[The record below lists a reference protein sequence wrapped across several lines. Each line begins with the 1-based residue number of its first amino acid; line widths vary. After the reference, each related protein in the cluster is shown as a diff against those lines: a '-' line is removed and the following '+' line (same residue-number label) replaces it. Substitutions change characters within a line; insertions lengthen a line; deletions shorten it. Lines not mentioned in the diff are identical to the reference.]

1 MFVILTQNQ
10 ALVNASNFSSIS
22 IEKCQNDE
30 IARCIVID
38 GTYTLGVYRD
48 LNEAIMV
55 VDWLSDTIG
64 NAETSENLTIKMP
77 VRIEKNEKK
86 N

>member
-30 IARCIVID
+30 TAHCIVID
-38 GTYTLGVYRD
+38 GTYTLGVYKD
-48 LNEAIMV
+48 LDEAIMIV
-55 VDWLSDTIG
+55 NWLSDTIG
-64 NAETSENLTIKMP
+64 GAKTRENLTIKMP
-77 VRIEKNEKK
+77 VRIEKK
-86 N
+86 

>member
-30 IARCIVID
+30 TTYCIVID
-38 GTYTLGVYRD
+38 GTYTLGVYKD
-48 LNEAIMV
+48 LNEAIMI

-64 NAETSENLTIKMP
+64 KAKTRENLTIKMP
-77 VRIEKNEKK
+77 IRIEKNEKK

>member
-30 IARCIVID
+30 NTHCIVID
-38 GTYTLGVYRD
+38 GTYTLGVYKD
-48 LNEAIMV
+48 LDEAIMIV
-55 VDWLSDTIG
+55 NWLSDTIG
-64 NAETSENLTIKMP
+64 KAKTRENLTIKMP
-77 VRIEKNEKK
+77 IRIEKK
-86 N
+86 